1 MSRRSEAIEEIG
13 RLGEL
18 LVRDNF
24 ISLGHKVVM
33 SEDKYDTVKD
43 MTVDGVNV
51 EVKTEMP
58 LYIKDAFTISSKN
71 KNQLPKCL
79 SVDRLVFVVV
89 PADKNIIYSSRILN
103 EYHFDRIEI
112 REAPDKK
119 DRKYFEHILKNQK
132 QKRYCFPL
140 GDTKL
145 LTYVK
150 RPDIVDIFKTIN
162 VSAWS

>member
-1 MSRRSEAIEEIG
+1 MLRRSEAIEEIG
-13 RLGEL
+13 RLGEI
-18 LVRDNF
+18 LVRDYF
-24 ISLGHKVVM
+24 RSLGHKVVM
-33 SEDKYDTVKD
+33 SEDKYDAVKD
-43 MTVDGVNV
+43 MTVDGINV

-58 LYIKDAFTISSKN
+58 YYIKDAFTLSSKN

-79 SVDRLVFVVV
+79 AVDRLIFVVV
-89 PADKNIIYSSRILN
+89 PADESKIYSPRILN
-103 EYHFDRIEI
+103 NYRFDRIEI

-119 DRKYFEHILKNQK
+119 NRKYFKDILKNQK

-145 LTYVK
+145 LTYVDD
-150 RPDIVDIFKTIN
+150 PDTVDLFKTTN

>member
-18 LVRDNF
+18 LVRDYF

-89 PADKNIIYSSRILN
+89 PADKNIIYRPRI
-103 EYHFDRIEI
+103 
-112 REAPDKK
+112 
-119 DRKYFEHILKNQK
+119 
-132 QKRYCFPL
+132 
-140 GDTKL
+140 
-145 LTYVK
+145 
-150 RPDIVDIFKTIN
+150 
-162 VSAWS
+162 